1 MWRTAPPSED
11 AILKIRSA
19 FRIIYNPEMGEV
31 KSKMAKIDRQTLEL
45 ELRIS
50 VLEGESRTQQFY
62 PSQRSLIF
70 DTHFPFV
77 SMHFDVAH

>member
-50 VLEGESRTQQFY
+50 QF
-62 PSQRSLIF
+62 
-70 DTHFPFV
+70 
-77 SMHFDVAH
+77 